1 MKLLGCTAL
10 RLQRGSSI
18 AMAIFVLIVVG
29 MLGAAMVNILNKGQ
43 ENVAREVISM
53 RALMAAESGA
63 ERGLFQALNGGACN
77 GVGVVVSPSL
87 TWAAM
92 GGEGLQGCSA
102 EVSCAVFTL
111 ALNGVNYYT
120 IKSEGQ
126 CGPMSDRAHRI
137 IQLQAHNP

>member
-1 MKLLGCTAL
+1 MKPLGYSTF
-10 RLQRGSSI
+10 RSQRGSSI
-18 AMAIFVLIVVG
+18 AMAIFVLVVVG

-63 ERGLFQALNGGACN
+63 ERGLLQALSGGDCN
-77 GVGVVVSPSL
+77 GVGVVVAPSL
-87 TWAAM
+87 TWGAM

-102 EVSCAVFTL
+102 EVSCAVFL
-111 ALNGVNYYT
+111 LNGVNYYT
-120 IKSEGQ
+120 IKSEGE
-126 CGPMSDRAHRI
+126 CGPTSDRAHRI